1 MYAPASFETKLCRK
15 EHRNTETQ
23 EKLNAT
29 QQHKGLNVFQLNT
42 TNDGSTLLKREEH
55 TGTTCIHMSFIN

>member
-1 MYAPASFETKLCRK
+1 MHRPVLKPNYVEKNTETQ
-15 EHRNTETQ
+15 ETQ

-29 QQHKGLNVFQLNT
+29 QQHKGLNVFQLNK